1 MGIWDYISSTSNSV
15 KGLCLTSYGYGW
27 AAVAKVDGAV
37 RTKVIQPL
45 QDEEV
50 RSNIGR
56 IATNFAVNAT
66 VVACEEGVKIIPGG
80 TSFSKI
86 VSNSLRNEKKSGG
99 NEVEPKA
106 LQAKISKLEE
116 EIKECKKLIEG
127 AEIHKPFADF
137 KPEKFSSFESNVDRK
152 PEDVIRVFMMNESIG
167 RQFLDGLM
175 IPSVSITRKKSE

>member
-1 MGIWDYISSTSNSV
+1 MEEEITECKKLVGQAEIHKPFADFKPEKISSFESN
-15 KGLCLTSYGYGW
+15 
-27 AAVAKVDGAV
+27 VDIKPEDVV
-37 RTKVIQPL
+37 RVFMMKESI
-45 QDEEV
+45 
-50 RSNIGR
+50 
-56 IATNFAVNAT
+56 
-66 VVACEEGVKIIPGG
+66 GG

-137 KPEKFSSFESNVDRK
+137 KPEKFSSFESNVYRK

-167 RQFLDGLM
+167 RQFLDALM